1 MRFIQSFADRR
12 LFSIFVFGIAS
23 GFPWVMI
30 SSVMTAWLKDEGLSR
45 TDISLFGSIFAVYAI
60 NFLWSPLLDRIRL
73 PLLGQRKGWIFL
85 MQGIIVACCV
95 MMSMLDA
102 SHSLFYVALFGLS
115 IALCSA
121 TQDIAIDAYRIDII
135 NDDEREKLAAGSSM
149 ATAGWWTGYGGLGAL
164 PFFIADWTG
173 WAWNDIYLLLA
184 GVMGTIMIF
193 TLFAQEPVTDR
204 AAQLKAAT
212 EYYQK
217 ALGADPQSAG
227 FVQKAGAWF
236 FVTLAEP
243 FREFFTRNGTRLAL
257 SLLLCIFLFKIG
269 EAFLGRMSLQ
279 FYIELGFSKSE
290 IGGYSKL
297 LNWWVTIL
305 FSVIGGMVTIRY
317 GIYRGLFIA
326 GIAMAASNLM
336 FSLMAWVGPDKTLF
350 ALTIIVDGFTA
361 AWSTV
366 AMVAFISLMCNRT
379 FSASQYALMA
389 SLSVAGKN
397 LLASGSGY
405 IVDKLDGDWSTFFII
420 TALMVIPSLLFLR
433 AIKPHIVKAEQQ
445 AQ

>member
-1 MRFIQSFADRR
+1 M
-12 LFSIFVFGIAS
+12 
-23 GFPWVMI
+23 
-30 SSVMTAWLKDEGLSR
+30 
-45 TDISLFGSIFAVYAI
+45 
-60 NFLWSPLLDRIRL
+60 
-73 PLLGQRKGWIFL
+73 
-85 MQGIIVACCV
+85 
-95 MMSMLDA
+95 
-102 SHSLFYVALFGLS
+102 
-115 IALCSA
+115 
-121 TQDIAIDAYRIDII
+121 
-135 NDDEREKLAAGSSM
+135 
-149 ATAGWWTGYGGLGAL
+149 
-164 PFFIADWTG
+164 
-173 WAWNDIYLLLA
+173 
-184 GVMGTIMIF
+184 
-193 TLFAQEPVTDR
+193 
-204 AAQLKAAT
+204 
-212 EYYQK
+212 
-217 ALGADPQSAG
+217 
-227 FVQKAGAWF
+227 
-236 FVTLAEP
+236 
-243 FREFFTRNGTRLAL
+243 
-257 SLLLCIFLFKIG
+257 
-269 EAFLGRMSLQ
+269 
-279 FYIELGFSKSE
+279 
-290 IGGYSKL
+290 
-297 LNWWVTIL
+297 TIL

-433 AIKPHIVKAEQQ
+433 AIKPHIMKAEQQ

>member
-149 ATAGWWTGYGGLGAL
+149 ATDGWWTG
-164 PFFIADWTG
+164 
-173 WAWNDIYLLLA
+173 
-184 GVMGTIMIF
+184 
-193 TLFAQEPVTDR
+193 
-204 AAQLKAAT
+204 
-212 EYYQK
+212 
-217 ALGADPQSAG
+217 
-227 FVQKAGAWF
+227 
-236 FVTLAEP
+236 
-243 FREFFTRNGTRLAL
+243 
-257 SLLLCIFLFKIG
+257 
-269 EAFLGRMSLQ
+269 
-279 FYIELGFSKSE
+279 
-290 IGGYSKL
+290 
-297 LNWWVTIL
+297 
-305 FSVIGGMVTIRY
+305 
-317 GIYRGLFIA
+317 
-326 GIAMAASNLM
+326 
-336 FSLMAWVGPDKTLF
+336 
-350 ALTIIVDGFTA
+350 
-361 AWSTV
+361 
-366 AMVAFISLMCNRT
+366 
-379 FSASQYALMA
+379 
-389 SLSVAGKN
+389 
-397 LLASGSGY
+397 
-405 IVDKLDGDWSTFFII
+405 
-420 TALMVIPSLLFLR
+420 
-433 AIKPHIVKAEQQ
+433 
-445 AQ
+445 

>member
-1 MRFIQSFADRR
+1 MQFLQSFLDKR

-30 SSVMTAWLKDEGLSR
+30 GSVMTAWLKDEGLSR

-60 NFLWSPLLDRIRL
+60 NFLWSPLLDRL
-73 PLLGQRKGWIFL
+73 KVPLLGQRRGWILAMQLCIIGSCLL
-85 MQGIIVACCV
+85 MSTLHAT
-95 MMSMLDA
+95 S
-102 SHSLFYVALFGLS
+102 SLFHVALFGLV

-135 NDDEREKLAAGSSM
+135 ENNEREKLAAGSSM

-184 GVMGTIMIF
+184 AIMSGI
-193 TLFAQEPVTDR
+193 TLFTFVAKEPIVDR
-204 AAQLKAAT
+204 TAQLSQAT
-212 EYYQK
+212 AYYEK
-217 ALGADPQSAG
+217 VLGAKGASPTG
-227 FVQKAGAWF
+227 MQKIGAWL
-236 FVTLAEP
+236 FVTIAEP
-243 FREFFTRNGTRLAL
+243 FREFFQRNGVRLAL
-257 SLLLCIFLFKIG
+257 SLLLFIFLFKIG

-297 LNWWVTIL
+297 LNWWATIV
-305 FSVIGGMVTIRY
+305 FSILGGIMTMRY
-317 GIYRGLFIA
+317 GIYRGLMIA
-326 GIAMAASNLM
+326 GIAMASSNLM
-336 FSLMAWVGPDKTLF
+336 FALMAHVGPDKTLF

-361 AWSTV
+361 AWGTV
-366 AMVAFISLMCNRT
+366 AMVAFISVMCNRT

-405 IVDKLDGDWSTFFII
+405 LVDKLNGDWSTFFII

-433 AIKPHIVKAEQQ
+433 GIKKYIIRAEQQ
-445 AQ
+445 AG